1 MLLDII
7 RFFTFDSEI
16 RRCFL
21 ECGPYFANINLSV
34 KWATYR
40 TCTHPVSI
48 GRKQDLQYMRLAI
61 FFVRTNVPA
70 CQKHDFSRNLMLN
83 RGTLFDVRWWT
94 EVLYIVWCWMM
105 YSYSK
110 MLNRGTLSDA
120 EQRYIIWSYSRWW
133 TEVLYNVHWLMLNDV
148 LVRCWT
154 EVHYLKLDGEQR
166 YCTMY
171 IVWCWMMYS

>member
-7 RFFTFDSEI
+7 RFFTFASEI

-48 GRKQDLQYMRLAI
+48 GRKQDLQYCTCGKPFSSLEQMFPPVKSMI
-61 FFVRTNVPA
+61 FLVIWCWTKVHYLMLDGEQRYCTLFDAEWCTRTVRCWTEVHYLMLN
-70 CQKHDFSRNLMLN
+70 RGTLLYLMLN
-83 RGTLFDVRWWT
+83 RGTLF
-94 EVLYIVWCWMM
+94 EV
-105 YSYSK
+105 
-110 MLNRGTLSDA
+110 
-120 EQRYIIWSYSRWW
+120 RWW
-133 TEVLYNVHWLMLNDV
+133 TEVLYNVHCLMLNDV

-154 EVHYLKLDGEQR
+154 EVHYLKLL
-166 YCTMY
+166 
-171 IVWCWMMYS
+171 